1 MQVNAR
7 TVRAWIAAG
16 LEEPKRGW
24 VLADVQAWREARN
37 RAAVAARAAGR
48 RRRPA
53 DETELRGITR
63 TDRAPPDA
71 DDQAEP
77 AVTPV
82 VAREPIGFAA
92 DVDEQLAAGVRP
104 RTIVAEQEARRRYWL
119 AEDQKAA
126 TLERLSKLIDAEEV
140 EEREVQLCAAFR
152 RTLLEFC
159 RRAAPN
165 VVRIENTLEAQR
177 VLELEAELTLQRI
190 QDLGGI
196 PL

>member
-1 MQVNAR
+1 MHVNAR

-37 RAAVAARAAGR
+37 RAADAARTAGR

-77 AVTPV
+77 SSTP
-82 VAREPIGFAA
+82 AGKRDPIGFAA

-119 AEDQKAA
+119 AEEQRAA
-126 TLERLSKLIDAEEV
+126 TLERLGKLIDAAEV
-140 EEREVQLCAAFR
+140 EVREVQLCAAFR

-159 RRAAPN
+159 RRAASS

-190 QDLGGI
+190 QNAKGI